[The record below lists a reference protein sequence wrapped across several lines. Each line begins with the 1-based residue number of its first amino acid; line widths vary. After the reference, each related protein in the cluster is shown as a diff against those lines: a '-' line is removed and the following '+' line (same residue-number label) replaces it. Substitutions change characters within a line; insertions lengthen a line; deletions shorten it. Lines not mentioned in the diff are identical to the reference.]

1 MNVSQRL
8 TRRLALLVCAIGML
22 ASTALA
28 EAVIT
33 GKVANPAGVPLD
45 SVSVTLN
52 DANNQFSSFATTDEN
67 GGFSVTPGAGD
78 PAPFS
83 IVATE
88 PDSCRPFG
96 DPARN
101 ASATAGGLADGATG
115 LVITLDVRDFCQGS
129 PPTGA
134 PPPTGIV
141 DGAARRIVMPAGG
154 VAYVQARLPSGAV
167 DPRILLADGTRVSP
181 PRVNSFDDLQLNAPA
196 GAYNGPLQLQ
206 FGTSGGATITRNMG
220 TLVVL
225 ALSFTPAAP
234 GVPYDVEAIVDI
246 SGSMGGTDPKFLR
259 KDAVSLLADLSGTA
273 DGLGAVGFDSA
284 FQPIFDLTRT
294 SSQSVINVL
303 KARAR
308 ARIINR
314 GGTDYNI
321 GMDKAW
327 EALNAPGVDP
337 NKPKLVI
344 FLTDGGHNAG
354 TYNNGHLRFAAPGAF
369 NGVTQRS
376 WPVCAV
382 QLGPPSSFVAADVAR
397 LKRIASETGGRYFA
411 TQSAAKL
418 SDIYFRCRGQGTGQR
433 ALLTRV
439 FVFAKANQ
447 KRQFARLLRRNLKQ
461 ATFFV
466 SSGGTFTFQIALR
479 DPRGRLITPSTKR
492 VGVVFRRGGTFAFF
506 RITRPIAGSWRVIIT
521 AKRITAPRGQGQVTI
536 SVPTK

>member
-1 MNVSQRL
+1 MNVSRGL
-8 TRRLALLVCAIGML
+8 KRRIVLLVCVIGVL
-22 ASTALA
+22 ASSAVA
-28 EAVIT
+28 QAVIT
-33 GKVANPAGVPLD
+33 GTVVNTAGVPVD
-45 SVSVTLN
+45 SASVQATN
-52 DANNQFSSFATTDEN
+52 AAGTFGGSDFSTDEN
-67 GGFSVTPGAGD
+67 GLFSITTSGAG
-78 PAPFS
+78 PFTL
-83 IVATE
+83 VATE
-88 PDSCRPFG
+88 FDGCRPFV
-96 DPARN
+96 DPGRN
-101 ASATAGGLADGATG
+101 ASTTLGGVVDPTAG
-115 LVITLDVRDFCQGS
+115 LVITLDVRDFCQGT

-134 PPPTGIV
+134 PQPTGIV

-181 PRVNSFDDLQLNAPA
+181 ARVASFDDLQLNAPA
-196 GAYNGPLQLQ
+196 VPYNGPLQLQ

-220 TLVVL
+220 TLIVL
-225 ALSFTPAAP
+225 ALTFTPAAP

-246 SGSMGGTDPKFLR
+246 SGSMAGTDPTFLR
-259 KDAVSLLADLSGTA
+259 KDAISLLADLSGTA
-273 DGLGAVGFDSA
+273 DGLGAVGFDNN

-294 SSQSVINVL
+294 SSQGVINFL

-327 EALNAPGVDP
+327 EALNAAGVDP

-354 TYNNGHLRFAAPGAF
+354 TYNNGHLRFAAPGTF
-369 NGVTQRS
+369 NAVTQRS
-376 WPVCAV
+376 WPVCVV
-382 QLGPPSSFVAADVAR
+382 QLGNPASFQAVDVAR
-397 LKRIASETGGRYFA
+397 LKRIAAETGGRYFA

-418 SDIYFRCRGQGTGQR
+418 SGIYFQCRGQGTGQR

-439 FVFAKANQ
+439 FVFLRANQ
-447 KRQFARLLRRNLKQ
+447 QRQFVRLLRRNLKQ
-461 ATFFV
+461 VTFFV

-479 DPRGRLITPSTKR
+479 DPRGRLITPATKR
-492 VGVVFRRGGTFAFF
+492 LGVVFRRGGTFAFF
-506 RITRPIAGSWRVIIT
+506 RITRPIPGNWRVIVT
-521 AKRITAPRGQGQVTI
+521 ARRITAPRGQGQVTI